1 MKNFKLAFAAI
12 VFSAFAANAQTQ
24 DKPKLTDAQKQ
35 EMKAQFK
42 ESKERLAL
50 TPDQE
55 KSFIAINKKYAPE
68 MKAVKQSETD
78 RKEKHQ
84 KMKDLRDR
92 KNDEIKAMLSEK
104 QYQTYLEIQK
114 ERKQHR
120 KDRRKENTQPK
131 E

>member
-104 QYQTYLEIQK
+104 QYQTYLEIQ
-114 ERKQHR
+114 RKQHR
-120 KDRRKENTQPK
+120 KDRRKEDTQPK